1 MARVPFVEQAVTQE
15 GEQLIAEIKAR
26 RGGLLLNLDKVLLHS
41 PALAKG
47 WNQFIGAVRRQTSL
61 PGNLRELAILRVA
74 VLNQAPYE
82 FLQHAPVARMEGVAD
97 AKIDAVKQTKIDT
110 EFNDT
115 ERIVLDYADA
125 MTLDIRVPQPL
136 FEAVRDTLGEVQT
149 VELTLTIASYNM
161 VSRFLEAMEI
171 EPEADH

>member
-47 WNQFIGAVRRQTSL
+47 WNHFMGAVRRQTSL

-82 FLQHAPVARMEGVAD
+82 FLHHAPPFSARCE
-97 AKIDAVKQTKIDT
+97 T
-110 EFNDT
+110 
-115 ERIVLDYADA
+115 
-125 MTLDIRVPQPL
+125 P
-136 FEAVRDTLGEVQT
+136 
-149 VELTLTIASYNM
+149 
-161 VSRFLEAMEI
+161 
-171 EPEADH
+171 